1 MAEPGY
7 TVESKCETTEE
18 EKSSSASSEVVI
30 GIDIGTSQCSVAVWN
45 GSEVEL
51 LKNTRNQ
58 PLIRFDVPVDNDIP
72 LGEVNYHLSRKHERL
87 SGASILNM
95 KRLIGRVDTDRIVHA
110 SKNFPFLVQTLDMGV
125 RPFIAALVNNVWK
138 STTPEELLALYL
150 AELRIMAESKLKR
163 PIKDVVLCIPVS
175 FSRFQLTRI
184 ERACSIAGLH
194 VLRLMPEPAAVALQ
208 YAQQQQ
214 HMLRDKTGR
223 VGKRIALVF
232 NMGAGFCD
240 VAVADI
246 DGGVTEIK
254 ALSGS
259 EIGGEDLLENMMR
272 HLLPSF
278 DKLDIKSMGILRV
291 AIQEAIHELSLEE
304 SVQIDVDLG
313 NGSRLCKEV
322 KREEFEEVNKYIF
335 CESEIL
341 IVECMQNA
349 DVNVKDLTDVIV
361 VGGCSCIPKIRNLV
375 ENLCEREIYKGM
387 NPLTAAVY
395 GTALEGALNSG
406 IDDPLGDV
414 DLLTSQV
421 TTLGIGI
428 RANRFEFVPVI
439 PRNTTMPAHKEMIF
453 TTFKDNQTEALIVV
467 YEGEPE
473 LEDENHL
480 LGYFKIT
487 GIPPALEGV
496 PEINVGMDINASNE
510 LSVLARVIIPGSR
523 QPVVPVMELKMPTVD
538 DGHSCCNEV
547 LDRAY
552 GPTLDSMIV
561 RRKNHS
567 I

>member
-1 MAEPGY
+1 MAEPEY
-7 TVESKCETTEE
+7 TVESECETTEE
-18 EKSSSASSEVVI
+18 GKSSSASSEVVI

-58 PLIRFDVPVDNDIP
+58 PLIRFDVPVGNDIP

-110 SKNFPFLVQTLDMGV
+110 SKNFPFLVQTLDVGV

-138 STTPEELLALYL
+138 STTPEE
-150 AELRIMAESKLKR
+150 
-163 PIKDVVLCIPVS
+163 
-175 FSRFQLTRI
+175 
-184 ERACSIAGLH
+184 
-194 VLRLMPEPAAVALQ
+194 
-208 YAQQQQ
+208 QQQ

-322 KREEFEEVNKYIF
+322 KREEFEEVNKFIF
-335 CESEIL
+335 CESQIL
-341 IVECMQNA
+341 IVECMHNA
-349 DVNVKDLTDVIV
+349 NVNVQDLTDVIV
-361 VGGCSCIPKIRNLV
+361 AGGCSCIPKIRNLV

-395 GTALEGALNSG
+395 GTALEGALTSG

-421 TTLGIGI
+421 TALGIGI
-428 RANRFEFVPVI
+428 RSNRFEFVPVI
-439 PRNTTMPAHKEMIF
+439 PRNTTMPVHKEMIF

-561 RRKNHS
+561 RRKNLS